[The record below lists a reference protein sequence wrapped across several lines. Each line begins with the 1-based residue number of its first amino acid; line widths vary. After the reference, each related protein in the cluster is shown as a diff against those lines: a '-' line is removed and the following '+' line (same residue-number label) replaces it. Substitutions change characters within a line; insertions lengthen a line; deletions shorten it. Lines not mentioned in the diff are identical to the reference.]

1 MSCWKKKWAQFV
13 FYSLETNFLMESNF
27 TLVDGCI
34 RQRKYFEENA
44 FRAMTMSLV
53 NIPLCVMTL
62 LGNAAILTTIFKTP
76 SLSTPAYILLA
87 GLAFSDFT
95 FGFIVQPLLLSIV
108 LSAGYNHYLP
118 PETFRL
124 LCSSFNCSAIVW
136 CGVSLGTSTAV
147 ALDRLLALR
156 LHLRYAVIVTKYRV
170 IVVLTCIWL
179 FQGFLVPIYVWQVGT
194 FGRFMAIKICV
205 VIVVN
210 FAIYFNIHLVVRHH
224 QIRIQ
229 HQQPE
234 QRAHTFI
241 MRRLKKSA
249 FNTFLVFIFLLICSL
264 PFLYVY
270 FNNGVSITVL
280 YIARIMISLN
290 ASFNPFLYSWRL
302 REIRSATKQIF
313 CRS

>member
-1 MSCWKKKWAQFV
+1 
-13 FYSLETNFLMESNF
+13 MESDF

-34 RQRKYFEENA
+34 RQRRYFEENA
-44 FRAMTMSLV
+44 FRATTISLV

-62 LGNAAILTTIFKTP
+62 LGNAAILITVFKTP
-76 SLSTPAYILLA
+76 SLRTPAHILLA
-87 GLAFSDFT
+87 GLAFCDFT
-95 FGFIVQPLLLSIV
+95 FGFIVQPILLSIV
-108 LSAGYNHYLP
+108 LSAGYNHDLP
-118 PETFRL
+118 PATFRL
-124 LCSSFNCSAIVW
+124 LCSSFNCSAIVL
-136 CGVSLGTSTAV
+136 CGVSLGTSTAI

-156 LHLRYAVIVTKYRV
+156 LHLRYAAIVTKFRV
-170 IVVLTCIWL
+170 IVVLTSIWL
-179 FQGFLVPIYVWQVGT
+179 FQGFLVPIYFWQVGT

-210 FAIYFNIHLVVRHH
+210 FAIYFNIHLIVRHH

-229 HQQPE
+229 QQQPE
-234 QRAHTFI
+234 QRADTFI
-241 MRRLKKSA
+241 IRRLKKSA
-249 FNTFLVFIFLLICSL
+249 FNTFLVFIFLLICSW